1 MNPDNSPLSSPPPP
15 PHSPHPPSASPSRPI
30 PTSVPNPPPK
40 FHPNLGKDDPKTLTC
55 LQIEALSLRFFC
67 PGEVDSSLPCS
78 QSHFHIRHAALP
90 AIMKV
95 LANLKSLEIKL
106 CDSLLQL
113 HHHLATVVD
122 PELDVQLCAVV
133 DVGALSL
140 RTLWSRRFGF
150 SFCDKIKLHRPQT
163 LRSILILS
171 ANMKGFRSVRERTY
185 NNPQNVMTCWLK
197 SQSNIEEWIIDEV
210 WLAFQQDFFW
220 MYVEE
225 ITDVKELLA
234 ALSYKLRTYET
245 YL

>member
-1 MNPDNSPLSSPPPP
+1 
-15 PHSPHPPSASPSRPI
+15 
-30 PTSVPNPPPK
+30 
-40 FHPNLGKDDPKTLTC
+40 
-55 LQIEALSLRFFC
+55 
-67 PGEVDSSLPCS
+67 
-78 QSHFHIRHAALP
+78 
-90 AIMKV
+90 MKV

-113 HHHLATVVD
+113 HHHLDRYEYASRLKATVVD

-133 DVGALSL
+133 DVGALSRKVSASNDAL
-140 RTLWSRRFGF
+140 EY
-150 SFCDKIKLHRPQT
+150 
-163 LRSILILS
+163 LILEL
-171 ANMKGFRSVRERTY
+171 NEVELIRERTY